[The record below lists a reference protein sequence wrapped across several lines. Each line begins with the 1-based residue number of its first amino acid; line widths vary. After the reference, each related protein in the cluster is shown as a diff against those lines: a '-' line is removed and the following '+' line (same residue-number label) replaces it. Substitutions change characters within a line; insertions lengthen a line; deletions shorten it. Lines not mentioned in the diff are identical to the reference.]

1 MCARRKLRA
10 PLESIDTIMPG
21 GLSASQSGSR
31 RWTWNRAKVKVGPFS
46 VYVRDLSQ
54 FASENLRN
62 FQIITPLSAF
72 CKKRSD
78 WSNQSSR
85 HNFEC
90 NEVADWSATGRELI
104 EKNSKEIFGE
114 KFVLKAFLSFHPS
127 FRLGTICGSEARQS
141 GLCWDSFTKRF
152 YAEKKSCNGSSVRSS
167 LESDDTSRLKHHK
180 ISQVIKDFKKVLRLS
195 LRPSFFELV
204 MVLSHSPPAKPR
216 SQSASGRKTN
226 NSMNAAIEADKM
238 NMPPPGTSK
247 GKAPVEEQRKDQPL
261 MSEVLKNKLEISSS
275 DEEDNVVEQNDVAE
289 IDKKAVAD
297 QFNLTLDQKGKIA
310 TLLQTGVLVVE
321 PKLQAD
327 STITAETM
335 EKVRSTKKHYTTRI
349 RFENIGVGKDEK
361 AARPGDDVIDEFLYL
376 EEGLGLPV
384 ELMAQSYA
392 AFDMDKKGREA
403 ENVFYKDGLSQFWE
417 IKISTWVP
425 LNLQLVCGKKEFRV
439 GSGKD
444 LWKVKLPGAP
454 KEEEE
459 VLYCHGICSD
469 STISNQAIQRAI
481 EKLQINVQG
490 GNNGVKDSTI
500 QTARNGE
507 PMQTG
512 RKYFFTN
519 SKFLKKEDGTYDK
532 LRVGIYSKVNRK
544 EVQIS
549 FNIRDKKMREE
560 AEKQVVD
567 KCKACGKS
575 PPDCTGA
582 DGVKCTWK
590 DVGIKEFEEKL
601 RRLGKLNSIV
611 TGGVQVAPKQKT
623 DDVSEQIIK
632 YMTRIK
638 DDSDEERAWRIK
650 RLAAATLDVE
660 AERLQGSKKSMDGEG
675 FTKVGKSGPKARRF
689 TIHQPFDMRLMRQ
702 MADYSGGFNN
712 KDRLIASI
720 YRWPSTKYENNRA
733 KALVATLNVVQMRDL
748 VARVG
753 VLDTKT
759 PEEVGFMDGMG
770 DDKARAEKLAKWLHE
785 FVEANEDKICKSE
798 TK

>member
-1 MCARRKLRA
+1 
-10 PLESIDTIMPG
+10 MPG

-31 RWTWNRAKVKVGPFS
+31 RWAWNRAKVKVGPFS

-62 FQIITPLSAF
+62 FQIITPLTAF
-72 CKKRSD
+72 CKKRPD
-78 WSNQSSR
+78 WSNQVSR
-85 HNFEC
+85 QYFEC
-90 NEVADWSATGRELI
+90 YKVADWSAIVRELI
-104 EKNSKEIFGE
+104 EKNSKVIPGG
-114 KFVLKAFLSFHPS
+114 KIVLKTFWSFHPL

-141 GLCWDSFTKRF
+141 VLYWDSFTTKVC
-152 YAEKKSCNGSSVRSS
+152 AKKKGCNGSSVRNS
-167 LESDDTSRLKHHK
+167 LGSDDILRFRHHR
-180 ISQVIKDFKKVLRLS
+180 ISQVIKDCEKVFGLGLKS
-195 LRPSFFELV
+195 LFFELV
-204 MVLSHSPPAKPR
+204 MVINHSPPAVRPR
-216 SQSASGRKTN
+216 SESVGGRKTN
-226 NSMNAAIEADKM
+226 NSMSAAIEADKT
-238 NMPPPGTSK
+238 NMPPPGTSKGTSK
-247 GKAPVEEQRKDQPL
+247 GKAPVEEKKKDQPL
-261 MSEVLKNKLEISSS
+261 MSSLLKKGEDSSE
-275 DEEDNVVEQNDVAE
+275 EEDTVGEQNDIAE

-327 STITAETM
+327 SMITAEMM
-335 EKVRSTKKHYTTRI
+335 EKDRSTKKHYMTRI

-392 AFDMDKKGREA
+392 AFDMDKKGRVA

-425 LNLQLVCGKKEFRV
+425 LNLQLVCGKKEFEV

-459 VLYCHGICSD
+459 VLYCHGTCSD

-490 GNNGVKDSTI
+490 GSNGVKDSTV
-500 QTARNGE
+500 QVARNGE
-507 PMQTG
+507 PMHTG

-532 LRVGIYSKVNRK
+532 LRVGIYSKVNKK

-549 FNIRDKKMREE
+549 FSIRDKKMREE
-560 AEKQVVD
+560 AERQVVD
-567 KCKACGKS
+567 KCKACGRS

-590 DVGIKEFEEKL
+590 NIRIEEFEEKL

-611 TGGVQVAPKQKT
+611 TGGAQAAPKQKA
-623 DDVSEQIIK
+623 DDVSEHIVK
-632 YMTRIK
+632 YMKRIK

-650 RLAAATLDVE
+650 RLAAANLEIE
-660 AERLQGSKKSMDGEG
+660 AEKQQSSKKSIDGEG
-675 FTKVGKSGPKARRF
+675 FTKVGKNGPKARRF
-689 TIHQPFDMRLMRQ
+689 TLNQPFDMRLMRQ

-720 YRWPSTKYENNRA
+720 YRWPSMKYENNRA
-733 KALVATLNVVQMRDL
+733 RALAATLNVAQMRDL

-759 PEEVGFMDGMG
+759 PEEINFMDGMG

-785 FVEANEDKICKSE
+785 FVEANEDTICKPVE
-798 TK
+798 